1 VFTKERSAAVLI
13 EIHVLQNFAPS
24 NLNRDD
30 TGSPKDCEF
39 GGYRRARIS
48 SQCIK
53 RRVRWHPAVQKVVE
67 ETFAKRSN
75 MHARQVAQILANDS
89 EKPRPFEEAYNVGRY
104 MFQRMGFKEKK
115 ERLTVMLLLGADEIR
130 TIAKA
135 AKDNWDT
142 LAPLSNASVLWE
154 KLAEKLAGY
163 LAEQGE
169 DAEMLGRLIANY
181 KAGTATASALQKWI
195 DLPASA
201 WDNAL
206 AAIREMPADLL
217 QELRDKNAVEELSE
231 EEGEEEYV
239 PKPGAALFKN
249 PKRNKD
255 VVEKLKA
262 VNLETERG
270 RDASSD
276 DAGKRDLTKK
286 LNNIFKPLKRL
297 TTKAVDVALFGRMIA
312 EIKDGA
318 MNVDAACQVAHA
330 ISTHRIA
337 MESDYFTAVEELKE
351 IAEKQGV
358 GQDAGAGMI
367 GTVDFNSACYY
378 RYAAVDVGQLVKN
391 LHEDRDVAEETAKGF
406 LSAFIESIPTGKQN
420 SFAANNNPSLVFAV
434 ARGGAPVSLTNA
446 FVKPV
451 VPRNGDSL
459 VEKSIEALDD
469 FYGRLTKMYGDGGL
483 KRSAVCQMEGVA
495 LHHLKENVGSVTELI
510 ETVVSAAFDGKGTE

>member
-1 VFTKERSAAVLI
+1 MLI

-53 RRVRWHPAVQKVVE
+53 RRVRWHPGIQEVVE
-67 ETFAKRSN
+67 ATFAKRSN
-75 MHARQVAQILANDS
+75 MHARQIARILALDPEES
-89 EKPRPFEEAYNVGRY
+89 RPFEEAYNVGRY

-115 ERLTVMLLLGADEIR
+115 ERLTVMLLLGADEIS

-154 KLAEKLAGY
+154 RLAERLAGS
-163 LAEQGE
+163 LDDQGE
-169 DAEMLGRLIANY
+169 DGEMLGRLIANY
-181 KAGTATASALQKWI
+181 KAGTANASALQKWL

-201 WDNAL
+201 WDGVL
-206 AAIREMPADLL
+206 AAVRQMPPDFL
-217 QELRDKNAVEELSE
+217 QELREKFSAVEDISDE
-231 EEGEEEYV
+231 EEEEEEYV
-239 PKPGAALFKN
+239 PKSTATLFKS
-249 PKRNKD
+249 PKKNQD
-255 VVEKLKA
+255 VVDKLKA
-262 VNLETERG
+262 VDIKTERG

-276 DAGKRDLTKK
+276 DAGKKALTKK
-286 LNNIFKPLKRL
+286 LNAIFKPLKRL
-297 TTKAVDVALFGRMIA
+297 TTKAVDVALFGRMVA

-318 MNVDAACQVAHA
+318 MTVDAACQVAHA

-351 IAEKQGV
+351 LAQQQGV

-378 RYAAVDVGQLVKN
+378 RYASLDVGQLIKN
-391 LHEDRDVAEETAKGF
+391 LQNDRDVAKGTAKGF
-406 LSAFIESIPTGKQN
+406 LGAFVESIPTGKQN
-420 SFAANNNPSLVFAV
+420 SFAANNKPSLVFAV
-434 ARGGAPVSLTNA
+434 ARDGAPVSLTNA

-451 VPRNGDSL
+451 VARNGESM

-469 FYGRLTKMYGDGGL
+469 FYGRLIKMYGNDGL
-483 KRSAVCQMEGVA
+483 KTSAVCQMESVT
-495 LHHLKENVGSVTELI
+495 LKHLTNDVGSVESLI
-510 ETVVSAAFDGKGTE
+510 NTVVSAAFDGKGAA

>member
-1 VFTKERSAAVLI
+1 VLI

-53 RRVRWHPAVQKVVE
+53 RRVRWHPAVQGIVE
-67 ETFAKRSN
+67 ATFARRSN
-75 MHARQVAQILANDS
+75 MHARQIAQILADDR
-89 EKPRPFEEAYNVGRY
+89 EEPRPFEEAYNVGRY
-104 MFQRMGFKEKK
+104 MFDRMGLKAKK
-115 ERLTVMLLLGADEIR
+115 ERLTVMLLLGADEIN
-130 TIAKA
+130 TIARA
-135 AKDNWDT
+135 AKDNWVT

-154 KLAEKLAGY
+154 RLADRLAGY
-163 LAEQGE
+163 LDDQGE

-181 KAGTATASALQKWI
+181 KAGTPIASTVQKWL

-201 WDNAL
+201 WDGVL
-206 AAIREMPADLL
+206 AAVRQMPRDFL
-217 QELRDKNAVEELSE
+217 QELREKFSAVEAISDE
-231 EEGEEEYV
+231 EEEEEEYV
-239 PKPGAALFKN
+239 PKSTATLFKS
-249 PKRNKD
+249 PKKNKD
-255 VVEKLKA
+255 VVDRLKA
-262 VNLETERG
+262 VDIRTERG
-270 RDASSD
+270 SDASSD
-276 DAGKRDLTKK
+276 DAGKKALTKK
-286 LNNIFKPLKRL
+286 LNAIFKPLKRL
-297 TTKAVDVALFGRMIA
+297 TTKAVDVALFGRMVA

-318 MNVDAACQVAHA
+318 MTVDAACQVAHA

-351 IAEKQGV
+351 IAQKQGV

-378 RYAAVDVGQLVKN
+378 RYASVDVGQLTKN
-391 LHEDRDVAEETAKGF
+391 LQDDRDVAKETAKGF
-406 LSAFIESIPTGKQN
+406 LGAFVESIPTGKQN
-420 SFAANNNPSLVFAV
+420 SFAANNKPSLVFAV
-434 ARGGAPVSLTNA
+434 ARDRAPMSLANA

-469 FYGRLTKMYGDGGL
+469 FYGRLIKMYGDGGL
-483 KRSAVCQMEGVA
+483 KKSAVCQMEGA
-495 LHHLKENVGSVTELI
+495 TLHHLREDVSSVEKLI
-510 ETVVSAAFDGKGTE
+510 DTVVSAAFDGKGTA